1 MNYNFLFKVNFLGA
15 NQLEFQSK
23 EVHQDNLELD
33 TGNWPQTQQLGWFLK
48 LHGVIP
54 MIEKVQEVKKTL

>member
-48 LHGVIP
+48 LAWCHTYDR
-54 MIEKVQEVKKTL
+54 KTFDS

>member
-33 TGNWPQTQQLGWFLK
+33 TGNWPQTQQLGWSLK
-48 LHGVIP
+48 LA
-54 MIEKVQEVKKTL
+54 